1 MVWTCMD
8 HMGYFHIFPM
18 GFKIMEMDIGRVFM
32 DLSSNFSPSE
42 AHLLRIKVVQ
52 AIKAAVLKPGGT
64 MAGHPG
70 SKCVRT
76 AVQKKTWHKTGHK
89 TWHCLK
95 NPPKLMKWWR
105 HPKIFWWN
113 DTKKCFVDQNQLPA
127 LCSTWWAVHFW
138 SSLPFRGRAASKLP
152 RARDPGGFL
161 CCLVHL
167 DKCETSQTEGL
178 YFLYLSIHFQN
189 APKIL

>member
-76 AVQKKTWHKTGHK
+76 AVQKKT
-89 TWHCLK
+89 
-95 NPPKLMKWWR
+95 
-105 HPKIFWWN
+105 
-113 DTKKCFVDQNQLPA
+113 
-127 LCSTWWAVHFW
+127 
-138 SSLPFRGRAASKLP
+138 
-152 RARDPGGFL
+152 
-161 CCLVHL
+161 
-167 DKCETSQTEGL
+167 
-178 YFLYLSIHFQN
+178 
-189 APKIL
+189 